1 MHNCTMENCVNVS
14 FRLFIIQFQ
23 IVRRR
28 LCDEHAHPRMILNND
43 ITYLC
48 ASKFPLLMEKLQMA
62 DDIAFVNMKD
72 IKTEPV
78 ELEEL
83 PDIKTKPMDTGYELN
98 SEFVI
103 KKEELYVGN
112 NPLDS
117 EPECQSE
124 SECESESS
132 ATNKQSNNDPDIT
145 TDDFSTSDVDTIT
158 SDDSFDPDSSETGTD
173 EESDCDTAERFEC
186 SHCKLFVKHLESH
199 VERVH
204 LNFSKNVNRTI
215 CGLCLETFPRKVNL
229 RNHQITVHN
238 GNAYACN
245 LCDCMTRT
253 YGAIKIHIVRTH
265 SHERTFLCQH
275 CAQSYKFIWELQ
287 RHVRKTHMGLTRER
301 SNSCHLCDKK
311 FFTSQT
317 LKQHINS
324 VHLNLR
330 PFHCSIDGCGKTFN
344 KKINLKCHRQ
354 VHTKENLFACIIC
367 DKKFTFKGNL
377 KAHLKNIHK
386 T

>member
-1 MHNCTMENCVNVS
+1 MV
-14 FRLFIIQFQ
+14 Q
-23 IVRRR
+23 RR
-28 LCDEHAHPRMILNND
+28 LCDEHVHSRLLLNND

-62 DDIAFVNMKD
+62 DDIAFINMKD

-78 ELEEL
+78 ELGEL
-83 PDIKTKPMDTGYELN
+83 TDIKTEPMDTAYELN
-98 SEFVI
+98 SQFVI
-103 KKEELYVGN
+103 KEEELHVG

-124 SECESESS
+124 SESESS
-132 ATNKQSNNDPDIT
+132 VTNKQSNDDPDIT
-145 TDDFSTSDVDTIT
+145 TDDFSTSDDDTIT
-158 SDDSFDPDSSETGTD
+158 SDDSFDPESSET
-173 EESDCDTAERFEC
+173 ESDEDSDCKTAERQYC
-186 SHCKLFVKHLESH
+186 CHCKQFVKFLDSH

-215 CGLCLETFPRKVNL
+215 CGLCLETFPRNVNL

-253 YGAIKIHIVRTH
+253 YHAIQRHIVRTH
-265 SHERTFLCQH
+265 SDERTFLCQH
-275 CAQSYKFIWELQ
+275 CAQSYKFSWELK
-287 RHVRKTHMGLTRER
+287 RHVHKSHTGVTRER
-301 SNSCHLCDKK
+301 SHACHLCDKK
-311 FFTSQT
+311 FFTSQM
-317 LKQHINS
+317 LKTHINS

-330 PFHCSIDGCGKTFN
+330 PFSCSFDDCGKTF
-344 KKINLKCHRQ
+344 KKKTNLNYHRQ

-367 DKKFTFKGNL
+367 HKKFTFKGNL